1 MGTRWFR
8 GVTQRRWRC
17 CPDRWA
23 RHAAATRSA
32 AAHPAPVAPATRL
45 GAYSLCP
52 RRSLAALLVL
62 TGSLCRA
69 QLNVDILVT
78 GHTHDNKVM
87 KYEGKY
93 YINPG
98 SITGAYSGV
107 TP

>member
-1 MGTRWFR
+1 MRHLWR
-8 GVTQRRWRC
+8 GCGRFAADTPALRC
-17 CPDRWA
+17 GCCA
-23 RHAAATRSA
+23 R
-32 AAHPAPVAPATRL
+32 
-45 GAYSLCP
+45 
-52 RRSLAALLVL
+52 
-62 TGSLCRA
+62 